1 MQDRSPAAEW
11 VRGLLAV
18 TLLAVLPAAPG
29 AQAPVLTFEGYGAIR
44 FGMSVPEARQAA
56 GGKAHDLA
64 SQECHYATFS
74 RYTHARFMV
83 EAGRITRVETDK
95 AAVNALGLKIGMTL
109 EEVRRRYPDASIT
122 AHKYDEHGHYLFFA
136 SPSGTTAI
144 VAEESAGRVTRVR
157 AGLLPAVQYVEG
169 CG

>member
-1 MQDRSPAAEW
+1 MQDRSQAAEG
-11 VRGLLAV
+11 VRALLGVALLA
-18 TLLAVLPAAPG
+18 AVPAAPG
-29 AQAPVLTFEGYGAIR
+29 AQPPVLSFEGYGAVR

-74 RYTHARFMV
+74 GYTHARFMV

-95 AAVNALGLKIGMTL
+95 AAVNALGLSVGMAL
-109 EEVRRRYPDASIT
+109 AQVRRRYPDVRIT

-144 VAEESAGRVTRVR
+144 VAEESGGRVTRVR
-157 AGLLPAVQYVEG
+157 AGLLPAVEYVEG